1 MEYALEEYIYD
12 SERMIL
18 YRNSLEQEKIDLLRE
33 LYKTNIYYDEIY
45 DRWLSSLDSLS
56 YKNHLN
62 TQFGI
67 CLTYNCQLRCTYCGY
82 SSQENNTTS
91 LTLTDIEAFTIHI
104 IKNIKIKKM
113 LYNIQDKLKV
123 FFTGGGEPTYDWLVF
138 KSVIEMIE
146 HKCIENNIEYSF
158 DLTTNGLLSND
169 KIKYIAG
176 HFDSVMVSFDG
187 TPNVHDNNRINT
199 RNSNGHKI
207 VVNTISKLT
216 QCTKKPYVTV
226 RTTIWQYDFNKM
238 TEMADYIHS
247 FFRNVDEWSLLP
259 IIPVG
264 RAEARIKTSADKL
277 ETYDYFK
284 SYMALKNYISE
295 NKLDIQLSTPMFPLH
310 LCEIFC
316 GSLFVKCPWL
326 MPDGSIVTCIES
338 KNMKTIVGN
347 ISDAVVNIK
356 NSYSDKIMQKYREKY
371 IGCKNCFAFR
381 LCKGGCPLKE
391 INSNSP
397 SSKINEWEC
406 SMIKEYWEYILNNI
420 VRSNECLGWKAK
432 NISHS
437 KLSYGDA
444 FLIQNKES

>member
-1 MEYALEEYIYD
+1 
-12 SERMIL
+12 
-18 YRNSLEQEKIDLLRE
+18 
-33 LYKTNIYYDEIY
+33 
-45 DRWLSSLDSLS
+45 
-56 YKNHLN
+56 
-62 TQFGI
+62 
-67 CLTYNCQLRCTYCGY
+67 
-82 SSQENNTTS
+82 
-91 LTLTDIEAFTIHI
+91 
-104 IKNIKIKKM
+104 
-113 LYNIQDKLKV
+113 
-123 FFTGGGEPTYDWLVF
+123 
-138 KSVIEMIE
+138 
-146 HKCIENNIEYSF
+146 
-158 DLTTNGLLSND
+158 
-169 KIKYIAG
+169 
-176 HFDSVMVSFDG
+176 
-187 TPNVHDNNRINT
+187 
-199 RNSNGHKI
+199 
-207 VVNTISKLT
+207 
-216 QCTKKPYVTV
+216 
-226 RTTIWQYDFNKM
+226 
-238 TEMADYIHS
+238 
-247 FFRNVDEWSLLP
+247 
-259 IIPVG
+259 
-264 RAEARIKTSADKL
+264 
-277 ETYDYFK
+277 
-284 SYMALKNYISE
+284 
-295 NKLDIQLSTPMFPLH
+295 MFPLH